1 MAGCFGPLMNALVGN
16 SQKSTST
23 STKPESKFNQSQSC
37 KCGMITS
44 MTTHLD
50 QELPTYSTLT
60 SSEPPND
67 PYLSIIEE
75 QIDDLSNDLRTFSLK
90 MFEFAEIAMK
100 EYRTHDLLAD
110 FMSNQS
116 GWKVTRHAYG
126 IETAVEAIFTRGS
139 GGPTIGFNSEMDA
152 LPQIGHACGHPL
164 ICISGIAAAIATAT
178 ALTKASLPGTV
189 ILLGTPAE
197 EDIGGK
203 IALIEK
209 GAYKPMDACLML
221 HPAPFGGLLGMFA
234 ITEVIVEYHG
244 KNAHAAGAPWEG
256 VNALDAA
263 VAAYTSISILRQQ
276 IHPTHRV
283 HGIIQGSERWTA
295 NVIPD
300 YACLKYGIRAPTS
313 EEMLKL
319 KERVYNCFK
328 AAALSTGCTYTLKEE
343 LAYNDL
349 KNNSRLGSEYKHYME
364 SVMKIPVPLSGP
376 VLGST
381 DFVCSLLLYWSNDQ
395 GNVSYK
401 VPAIHP
407 IYEIPTKPGEGNHTR
422 GFTSAAGTEEAHELT
437 LKSAKGIA
445 FAGWKVLS
453 DQSVLEE
460 IRREFES

>member
-1 MAGCFGPLMNALVGN
+1 MDFNPDREPPAYSAL
-16 SQKSTST
+16 SSS
-23 STKPESKFNQSQSC
+23 
-37 KCGMITS
+37 
-44 MTTHLD
+44 
-50 QELPTYSTLT
+50 LPT
-60 SSEPPND
+60 ND
-67 PYLSIIEE
+67 EYLSIIE
-75 QIDDLSNDLRTFSLK
+75 QSIDNLSNDLRTFSLK
-90 MFEFAEIAMK
+90 MFEYAETAMK
-100 EYRTHDLLAD
+100 EYHTHDLLAD
-110 FMSNQS
+110 FMSQQS

-126 IETAVEAIFTRGS
+126 METAVEAVFSRGS

-203 IALIEK
+203 LTLIDR

-263 VAAYTSISILRQQ
+263 VAAYTSISTLRQQ

-313 EEMLKL
+313 KEMLEL
-319 KERVYNCFK
+319 KERVFNCFK

-343 LAYNDL
+343 LVYYDL
-349 KNNSRLGSEYKHYME
+349 KNNSRLGTEYKHYME
-364 SVMKIPVPLSGP
+364 SVMKIPVPLTGP

-381 DFVCSLLLYWSNDQ
+381 DF

-422 GFTSAAGTEEAHELT
+422 GFTTAAATEEAHELT

-445 FAGWKVLS
+445 FTGWKVLS
-453 DQSVLEE
+453 NPSFLADV
-460 IRREFES
+460 RREFNLEICRT